1 MNTALRPR
9 FSPLPL
15 LLVAALMAG
24 SAWAE
29 KPEWAGQ
36 GKGGK
41 HEQKENRGD
50 KKNDDN
56 RGSGNR
62 DAQVRVAPP
71 QISIGGYFGAPQRV
85 AVQDY
90 YGQQFRAGK
99 CPPGLAKKNNGCLPP
114 GQAKKWAV
122 GQPLPRDVRYYPVPQ
137 PVLLQLGAPPAGHK
151 YVRVAADILLIAVG
165 TGMIVDAIQDLG
177 RI

>member
-1 MNTALRPR
+1 MNTALRTR
-9 FSPLPL
+9 FFSLPL
-15 LLVAALMAG
+15 VMVAALVAG

-41 HEQKENRGD
+41 HEQKEKRGD
-50 KKNDDN
+50 HREDV
-56 RGSGNR
+56 RGGGNK
-62 DAQVRVAPP
+62 DAQVRVAPA
-71 QISIGGYFGAPQRV
+71 QISIGGYFGAPQRT
-85 AVQDY
+85 AVQQY

-99 CPPGLAKKNNGCLPP
+99 CPPGLAKKNNGCMPP

-122 GQPLPRDVRYYPVPQ
+122 GQPLPGDVRYYPVPQ
-137 PVLLQLGAPPAGHK
+137 PVLLQLGTPPAGHK

>member
-1 MNTALRPR
+1 MTTHSSFRI
-9 FSPLPL
+9 SMLPL
-15 LLVAALMAG
+15 VLIGALIAG

-41 HEQKENRGD
+41 HEQKENRSENRVDG
-50 KKNDDN
+50 KKDSAV
-56 RGSGNR
+56 GVAP
-62 DAQVRVAPP
+62 AQVSV
-71 QISIGGYFGAPQRV
+71 GGYFGAPQRV
-85 AVQDY
+85 VVQEY
-90 YGQQFRAGK
+90 YGQQYRAGR

-122 GQPLPRDVRYYPVPQ
+122 GQSLPSDVRYYPVPQ
-137 PVLLQLGAPPAGHK
+137 SVVVQLGAPPAGHK

-165 TGMIVDAIQDLG
+165 SGMIVDAIQDLG